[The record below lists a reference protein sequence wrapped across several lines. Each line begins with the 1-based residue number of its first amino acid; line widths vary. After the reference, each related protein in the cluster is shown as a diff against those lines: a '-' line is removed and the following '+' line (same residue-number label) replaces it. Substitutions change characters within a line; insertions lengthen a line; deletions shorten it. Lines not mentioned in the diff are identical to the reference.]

1 MLGKQMGMTTDLSQS
16 KVLVT
21 IIYKTPDYPHLIQ
34 EFNYEGFDVPP
45 NYPYFDKFMDYWK
58 SNIPSI
64 ILDIKGLCQ
73 HGISEEYVH
82 LQDNIV
88 MH

>member
-1 MLGKQMGMTTDLSQS
+1 MVIKLSRS
-16 KVLVT
+16 KIIAT
-21 IIYKTPDYPHLIQ
+21 IVYKTPELPHLIQ

-82 LQDNIV
+82 LQDNTFV
-88 MH
+88 H

>member
-1 MLGKQMGMTTDLSQS
+1 MEMATDISQS

-45 NYPYFDKFMDYWK
+45 DYPYFDKFMDYWRN
-58 SNIPSI
+58 NIPSI
-64 ILDIKGLCQ
+64 ILDIKGLCCLLYTSPSPRDRQ
-73 HGISEEYVH
+73 KSR
-82 LQDNIV
+82 
-88 MH
+88 MPSSA

>member
-1 MLGKQMGMTTDLSQS
+1 MEMATDISQS

-45 NYPYFDKFMDYWK
+45 DYPYFDKFMDYWRN
-58 SNIPSI
+58 NIPSI
-64 ILDIKGLCQ
+64 ILDIKGLC
-73 HGISEEYVH
+73 HHDVSGKYVH
-82 LQDNIV
+82 LQDNTFV
-88 MH
+88 H

>member
-1 MLGKQMGMTTDLSQS
+1 MGMTTDLSQS

-45 NYPYFDKFMDYWK
+45 EYPYFDKFMDYWK
-58 SNIPSI
+58 RNIPSI
-64 ILDIKGLCQ
+64 ILDIRGLC
-73 HGISEEYVH
+73 HHDELGKYVH
-82 LQDNIV
+82 LQDKFTI
-88 MH
+88 H

>member
-1 MLGKQMGMTTDLSQS
+1 MAMITDISQS

-21 IIYKTPDYPHLIQ
+21 IVYKTPDLPHLIQ

-45 NYPYFDKFMDYWK
+45 EYPYFDKFMIYWR

-64 ILDIKGLCQ
+64 ILDIKGMCQ
-73 HGISEEYVH
+73 HDISEKYVH
-82 LQDNIV
+82 LYNNLTF
-88 MH
+88 H